1 MQRTLVQ
8 VMQVRMADL
17 HPGDIVNKN
26 HDDARGWFEVKQIN
40 DLPNGG
46 IVVEAATEKDSIN
59 GGPYDIVGVQVT
71 KGVEIPNQIR
81 AA

>member
-17 HPGDIVNKN
+17 HPGDIVNKK
-26 HDDARGWFEVKQIN
+26 HDESRGWFEVKEVHE
-40 DLPNGG
+40 LPNGG
-46 IVVEAATEKDSIN
+46 IAVEAASEKDSIN
-59 GGPYDIVGVQVT
+59 AGPHDIVGVQVT
-71 KGVEIPNQIR
+71 KDVEIPNQIR

>member
-8 VMQVRMADL
+8 VMQVRMSDL
-17 HPGDIVNKN
+17 NPGDIVNKN
-26 HDDARGWFEVKQIN
+26 HGDARGWFEVKELTE
-40 DLPNGG
+40 LPNGG
-46 IVVEAATEKDSIN
+46 IAVQAASEKDSIN

-71 KGVEIPNQIR
+71 KAVELPNQIR

>member
-1 MQRTLVQ
+1 
-8 VMQVRMADL
+8 MQVRMADL

-26 HDDARGWFEVKQIN
+26 HDDSRGWFEVNEIHE
-40 DLPNGG
+40 LPNSG
-46 IVVEAATEKDSIN
+46 IVVQAASEKDSIN

-71 KGVEIPNQIR
+71 KAVEIPNQIR